1 MTTGS
6 KNTIIGSYN
15 GNQNSLDI
23 RTSSN
28 NIVLSDGDGN
38 PRIVAN
44 SSGQISAGDSFSIGG
59 SGYTGTRFTVNADAA
74 DYSAAFRTNIS
85 TASNAFGIF
94 VHYTAVSPNGA
105 GNEFITMADSTA
117 LRAEIRSN
125 GGVANFQAN
134 DANLSDERMKK
145 DITALGSMWDKLKAL
160 EIVSFKYN
168 DQTHDND
175 NIGVIAQQVE
185 SVAPEF
191 VDNSGFGDTPEDG
204 VPLKTIFT
212 TDLYHAAIK
221 ALQEA
226 MARIETLEAEVN
238 TLKGG

>member
-1 MTTGS
+1 
-6 KNTIIGSYN
+6 
-15 GNQNSLDI
+15 
-23 RTSSN
+23 
-28 NIVLSDGDGN
+28 
-38 PRIVAN
+38 
-44 SSGQISAGDSFSIGG
+44 
-59 SGYTGTRFTVNADAA
+59 
-74 DYSAAFRTNIS
+74 
-85 TASNAFGIF
+85 
-94 VHYTAVSPNGA
+94 
-105 GNEFITMADSTA
+105 
-117 LRAEIRSN
+117 
-125 GGVANFQAN
+125 
-134 DANLSDERMKK
+134 MKK